1 MADDIQRAIQAMLSS
16 LQQPVVAKAAA
27 APAAAR
33 PVFCVSRDYGSG
45 GDDIGRRVAER
56 LGIHYFDSEILGK
69 IAQRTHADPDAMK
82 ALDEGVAKARDL
94 WLYSLVTGQ
103 DLSRDTYKRHLI
115 NIIMS
120 LNRIGGVIVGRG
132 AHVVLSK
139 TTAVRV
145 RITGSADICAKRVAA
160 AEGLSLE
167 AARNKIQEVNAERAK
182 FVWETYQARLNDPT
196 GFDLTINTDRIENTE
211 AIVDML
217 VQARDLI
224 AGKAAS

>member
-16 LQQPVVAKAAA
+16 LGTGKGQAAA
-27 APAAAR
+27 ASGPK
-33 PVFCVSRDYGSG
+33 PVFCISRDYGSG
-45 GDDIGRRVAER
+45 GDDVGHKLAEK
-56 LGIHYFDSEILGK
+56 LGIGYFDSDILGK
-69 IAQRTHADPDAMK
+69 IAQRTHADADAMK

-103 DLSRDTYKRHLI
+103 DLSRDTYKRHLV

-120 LNRIGGVIVGRG
+120 LSRVGGVIVGRG

-139 TTAVRV
+139 TKAVRV
-145 RITGSADICAKRVAA
+145 RITGSPDVCAKRVAA

-167 AARNKIQEVNAERAK
+167 AARKRIEQVNAERGK

-196 GFDLTINTDRIENTE
+196 GFDLTINTDRIDDAE
-211 AIVDML
+211 AIVALLM
-217 VQARDLI
+217 QARDLI
-224 AGKAAS
+224 SAKASA